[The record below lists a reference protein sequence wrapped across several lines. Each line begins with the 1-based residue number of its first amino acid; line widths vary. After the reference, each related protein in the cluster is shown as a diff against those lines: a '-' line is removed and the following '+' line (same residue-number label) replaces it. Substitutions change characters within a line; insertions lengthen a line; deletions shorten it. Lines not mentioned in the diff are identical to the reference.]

1 MLYLNIEYTKEMEK
15 AEEMNLKKRII
26 SFLVVLAMLTTLC
39 VYQIELIV
47 PEETEESREIKVI
60 QTVEEEDEQDENSDV
75 ENIPE
80 TYLIEKFPI
89 VYQMPE
95 LPTGC
100 EITALTMVLN
110 YYGCPADKVI
120 MATKYLPMIEEDEI
134 HREEDGTIHGP
145 DLKNYFIGDPTTEM
159 GIVCGTGAIVT
170 AANDYLE
177 DIDSKLRAKDKT
189 GAEPEELYRFV
200 SQGVPVV
207 VWCTISMEDRIAE
220 DGWYTEEGEYVDWAN
235 VDHGAVLIGYTN
247 DTVTIADPISGE
259 VEYSKAQFES
269 VFRSR
274 NNQCVILL

>member
-1 MLYLNIEYTKEMEK
+1 MKYPNICRGFNVILEYRIY
-15 AEEMNLKKRII
+15 KRDG
-26 SFLVVLAMLTTLC
+26 
-39 VYQIELIV
+39 
-47 PEETEESREIKVI
+47 ESRN
-60 QTVEEEDEQDENSDV
+60 DELKE
-75 ENIPE
+75 
-80 TYLIEKFPI
+80 
-89 VYQMPE
+89 
-95 LPTGC
+95 
-100 EITALTMVLN
+100 
-110 YYGCPADKVI
+110 
-120 MATKYLPMIEEDEI
+120 
-134 HREEDGTIHGP
+134 
-145 DLKNYFIGDPTTEM
+145 KNYFIGDPTTEM

-189 GAEPEELYRFV
+189 GAEPEELYQFV

-207 VWCTISMEDRIAE
+207 VWCTILMEDRIAE
-220 DGWYTEEGEYVDWAN
+220 DGWYTEDGEYVDWAN